1 MVMPTVL
8 ASNPESLDYYEFTNN
23 HVFPKSCNNGFF
35 EYRDHGHYDPH
46 DHYVGRKVNPAAKK
60 LIGDALRERI
70 ENIDHEFCEPGEED
84 TFFVADL
91 GEVYRQ
97 HLRWKLNLPRVKPFY
112 GKIFYSSLTKR
123 RMDWLLT

>member
-1 MVMPTVL
+1 MPTLVTDRFT
-8 ASNPESLDYYEFTNN
+8 SLDYTDFTNN
-23 HVFPKSCNNGFF
+23 HVFLKSCNNGFF
-35 EYRDHGHYDPH
+35 DYNQHGHH
-46 DHYVGRKVNPAAKK
+46 DHDHHDGRKLNTAKQ
-60 LIGDALRERI
+60 LIGDALRGRV

-112 GKIFYSSLTKR
+112 GKTYRYFLGSS
-123 RMDWLLT
+123 